1 MQFVVSGAHTHSFG
15 HPPTLACSFSYVSHL
30 LRDSPVWGPT
40 HEVNIKG
47 NGGTLIYRL
56 TLMLTPTS

>member
-30 LRDSPVWGPT
+30 LRDGPVWGPT

-56 TLMLTPTS
+56 TLMQTPTS